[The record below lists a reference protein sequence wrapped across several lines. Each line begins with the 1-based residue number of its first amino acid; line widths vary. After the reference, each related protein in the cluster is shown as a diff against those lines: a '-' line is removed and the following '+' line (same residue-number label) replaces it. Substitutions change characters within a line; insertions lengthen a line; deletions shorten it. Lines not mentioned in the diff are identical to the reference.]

1 MVSNLFVLL
10 FKFFYLAKYRANLA
24 LSLKFFFISVVLL
37 EGERSFLFLPRSPEV
52 ISLPLGNSS
61 FCELSIEEYPD
72 WPYGGST
79 FLHGDFIT
87 TCAWGWDWGRTPR
100 CLSLHPLLGVWGEI
114 IAPLPWSILN
124 GATATLSN
132 GDPII
137 LGGYARGADDE
148 FDPDYSSA
156 VYQRATGEWVAGPSL
171 PYNLTD
177 SSIQHTLS

>member
-1 MVSNLFVLL
+1 MAFS
-10 FKFFYLAKYRANLA
+10 FKTITI
-24 LSLKFFFISVVLL
+24 FFISAVLL
-37 EGERSFLFLPRSPEV
+37 EGEGSFLFLARSKAPEV
-52 ISLPLGNSS
+52 LSLPLGNSS
-61 FCELSIEEYPD
+61 SCELSIDEYPD
-72 WPYGGST
+72 WPYGGPT

-87 TCAWGWDWGRTPR
+87 IWDWGRVPR

-114 IAPLPWSILN
+114 ISPLPWSILF
-124 GATATLSN
+124 GSTTTLSN

-137 LGGYARGADDE
+137 LGGYASGSDDDV
-148 FDPDYSSA
+148 DPDYSSA